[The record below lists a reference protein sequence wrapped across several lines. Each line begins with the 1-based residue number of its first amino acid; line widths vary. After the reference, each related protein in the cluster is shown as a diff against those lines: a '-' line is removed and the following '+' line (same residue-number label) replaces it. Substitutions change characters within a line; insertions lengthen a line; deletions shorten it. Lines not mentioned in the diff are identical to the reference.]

1 MTSFAE
7 FTKGLQ
13 TSSTVTAAKFKKNI
27 IQKSKDDFN
36 EETDSYE
43 NDSYST
49 DCSDE
54 KSKDVERIEEPW
66 TKKIE
71 ELIEKWNKDIKKN
84 QKMHDKSGYYYK
96 KLRQKWG
103 LPSILLP
110 VTMAPIS
117 AVFAETNWIKYVNMV
132 SFVSVALLS
141 GVDSFFSFASR
152 KEKHFNHSCRYAELS
167 TFIDSELFK
176 KKAFRIQADVFLT
189 EVRMKLDTLTTTA
202 PTIPQFILTHQMNTE
217 KFAEIVEIV

>member
-1 MTSFAE
+1 
-7 FTKGLQ
+7 
-13 TSSTVTAAKFKKNI
+13 
-27 IQKSKDDFN
+27 
-36 EETDSYE
+36 
-43 NDSYST
+43 
-49 DCSDE
+49 
-54 KSKDVERIEEPW
+54 
-66 TKKIE
+66 
-71 ELIEKWNKDIKKN
+71 
-84 QKMHDKSGYYYK
+84 MHDKSGYYYK

-132 SFVSVALLS
+132 SFVSVTLLS

-167 TFIDSELFK
+167 TFIDSEMFK
-176 KKAFRIQADVFLT
+176 KKAFRVQADVFLT

-217 KFAEIVEIV
+217 KFAEIVEILCALQCRQSQNAHVCRNRSCNHFFFTGSLMFMNSTPNPLQYALRSLPMISRAVVIDGTPYTPCPDTGTSKSASVNP